1 MSCIK
6 RSITGASLLAGTW
19 LEVQYLLPGTCLP
32 VLACRYLLSGT
43 SFLVPV
49 LACRNL
55 LAGTCTCTVD
65 YPRRTSRPIVRISAA
80 GLDVVSSH
88 QLVILIH
95 INHTGTVSWFPTL
108 SLVDC
113 QFYWCCVFIRR
124 ARNSFTDLQLFRFNG
139 RAFHFSATL

>member
-1 MSCIK
+1 MAFRNSIVGRKISDKLLRKEWDLSEELVLVCLLYSC
-6 RSITGASLLAGTW
+6 SIW
-19 LEVQYLLPGTCLP
+19 Y
-32 VLACRYLLSGT
+32 
-43 SFLVPV
+43 
-49 LACRNL
+49 
-55 LAGTCTCTVD
+55 CTCTVD

-80 GLDVVSSH
+80 GLDFVSSH

-95 INHTGTVSWFPTL
+95 INHTRTVSWFPTL
-108 SLVDC
+108 SLIDC